1 MQTTP
6 SSSAADAPRRAA
18 WMRVLALA
26 EPQALAQAVQALGP
40 LPAHSTLRPPE
51 SGMAMVRARSGGT
64 GAQFNLGE
72 LSVTRCAVTL
82 DGGTMGVGYV
92 PGRARGHAE
101 QAAVLDALLQRD
113 DWHDRIQAGVIA
125 PLARAHAERAQRQAR
140 VAAQTQVE
148 FFTMVRGED

>member
-1 MQTTP
+1 MHTEDTP
-6 SSSAADAPRRAA
+6 VADAAARRAA

-26 EPQALAQAVQALGP
+26 EPAALDQAVQALGP
-40 LPAHSTLRPPE
+40 LPPHSTLRPAE

-72 LSVTRCAVTL
+72 MSITRCAVTL
-82 DGGTMGVGYV
+82 ESGTMGVAYV
-92 PGRARGHAE
+92 PGRARRHAE
-101 QAAVLDALLQRD
+101 RAAVLDALLQRG

-125 PLARAHAERAQRQAR
+125 PLARAHAERARHQAR

>member
-1 MQTTP
+1 MQTDTTSP
-6 SSSAADAPRRAA
+6 AAGRRAA

-26 EPQALAQAVQALGP
+26 EPAALDRAVQALGP
-40 LPAHSTLRPPE
+40 LPPHSTLRPAE

-72 LSVTRCAVTL
+72 MSITRCAVTL
-82 DGGTMGVGYV
+82 EGGTMGVGYV
-92 PGRARGHAE
+92 PGRARRHAE
-101 QAAVLDALLQRD
+101 HAAVLDALLQRD
-113 DWHDRIQAGVIA
+113 EWHDRIQAGVIE
-125 PLARAHAERAQRQAR
+125 PLAQAHAERARRQSC

>member
-1 MQTTP
+1 MQTVNSTP
-6 SSSAADAPRRAA
+6 ADAHGRRAA

-26 EPQALAQAVQALGP
+26 EPGVLDQAVQALGP
-40 LPAHSTLRPPE
+40 LPVHSTLRPPE

-72 LSVTRCAVTL
+72 MSITRCAVTL
-82 DGGTMGVGYV
+82 ESGTMGVGYV
-92 PGRARGHAE
+92 PGRARRHAE
-101 QAAVLDALLQRD
+101 HAAVLDALLQRD
-113 DWHDRIQAGVIA
+113 EWHDRIQAGVIA
-125 PLARAHAERAQRQAR
+125 PLAQAQAERARHQAR